1 MASLP
6 LTALR
11 PLAFPSHTWAAL
23 VCLRTGRVLT
33 LLPSATADVAVCD
46 QALSMQALVERGDC
60 LGNLGRTRQHQSA
73 SLTKSVATT

>member
-11 PLAFPSHTWAAL
+11 PLTFPSHAWAAL
-23 VCLRTGRVLT
+23 VCLRTGRVLA
-33 LLPSATADVAVCD
+33 LLPTTADVAVCG

-73 SLTKSVATT
+73 SPTSRVATT